1 MSLII
6 RSVQVLKGWVRQ
18 LLPNSIIELVRFKSR
33 EKRLAKIR
41 EQVSEFDLA
50 DFTGVLDHLK
60 VNSGGNLFVHSGADW
75 VGKVEGGPFAIL
87 KCLME
92 YMDKGTLMMPSFPIE
107 GMARDYIDK
116 HTFSSKRT
124 PSKMGLLTELF
135 RRTENVKRSLH
146 PTHSVCAF
154 GMNADMLIENHH
166 KCQYPFEASSPF
178 GKSVTLEGQ
187 ILLIGV
193 GLEVLTHVHTV
204 EDSMGE
210 DFPYKVYEKNERKI
224 VVIDENDSEIPL
236 VTFVHNPAVSVRKNI
251 PQFETEMIE
260 QDVMSKAKIAGI
272 EFSIFD
278 SAKLESFLYKKACLG
293 MTIYD

>member
-6 RSVQVLKGWVRQ
+6 RSIQVLKGRIRR

-50 DFTGVLDHLK
+50 AFTEVLDELQ
-60 VNSGGNLFVHSGADW
+60 VNSAGNIFVHSGADW

-87 KCLME
+87 KCLMG

-107 GMARDYIDK
+107 GMARDYLDNY
-116 HTFSSKRT
+116 TFSLKKT

-154 GMNADMLIENHH
+154 GINADKLVENHH
-166 KCQYPFEASSPF
+166 KCRCPFEVSSPF
-178 GKSVTLEGQ
+178 GKLVALEGQ

-204 EDSMGE
+204 EDSMG
-210 DFPYKVYEKNERKI
+210 DNFPHKVYEKNERKV
-224 VVIDENDSEIPL
+224 VVIDENDTEIHL
-236 VTFVHNPAVSVRKNI
+236 VTCVHNPAVSVRKNI

-260 QDVMSKAKIAGI
+260 QDVMSKIKVAGI
-272 EFSIFD
+272 VFRILD
-278 SAKLESFLYKKACLG
+278 SEKLASFLYKKACLG